1 MFSFVFSSFVLNYTL
16 YRTLKLF
23 FTVTKRLCH
32 RNWHFEA
39 PVCIV
44 PLWESSMVTALV
56 VSVEW
61 RLLYERCSLLGA
73 NRLRP
78 RERLGGNYIL
88 VFLCYGASLIQY
100 SQTHWGSLRAIS
112 KPGHFLSPLDT
123 VAPAWFSKVLR
134 LPQSKETHRTDFK
147 TISGGHAKLW
157 VFICLGLILLMCLW
171 ASLNLVFERLLSC
184 LLWYSLCSQ
193 QMDGM
198 LDAGG
203 PINLTWTLHPNKNVN
218 KQIKLKLEILV
229 VDYGRAQ
236 HHQIADLIFPI
247 TATIIN

>member
-1 MFSFVFSSFVLNYTL
+1 
-16 YRTLKLF
+16 
-23 FTVTKRLCH
+23 
-32 RNWHFEA
+32 
-39 PVCIV
+39 
-44 PLWESSMVTALV
+44 MVTALV

-157 VFICLGLILLMCLW
+157 VFICLGLIFLMCLW
-171 ASLNLVFERLLSC
+171 ASLNLVFWETSVMPAVIFALFTTNGRN
-184 LLWYSLCSQ
+184 
-193 QMDGM
+193 
-198 LDAGG
+198 AGRW
-203 PINLTWTLHPNKNVN
+203 WTDQSHLNTTP
-218 KQIKLKLEILV
+218 Q
-229 VDYGRAQ
+229 
-236 HHQIADLIFPI
+236 
-247 TATIIN
+247 